1 MPERRYDEDEIAQ
14 IFGRASRAEDAAR
27 RQNPPGEGLTLGELQ
42 AIGREV
48 GIAPEHVAEAAYA
61 LAPAGRRTTSRFFG
75 LPIGV
80 GRTVELR
87 RRLTDE
93 EWERVVVLLRETFDA
108 RGRVSAQG
116 SFREWTNGNLQA
128 LLEPSED
135 GHRLRLRTVNG
146 QSRTLM
152 SMGSLLILGSSVL
165 GATLGLGGPKSPAGL
180 VAVAVS
186 GLTFFLIG
194 AVRLPAWSRLRR
206 RQMDDIASQLQS
218 G

>member
-14 IFGRASRAEDAAR
+14 IFGRASRAEDAVR
-27 RQNPPGEGLTLGELQ
+27 RQASPGEGLTLAELQ

-48 GIAPEHVAEAAYA
+48 GIDPEHVASAARA
-61 LAPAGRRTTSRFFG
+61 IVPAGRHMTSRFFG
-75 LPIGV
+75 LTIGV
-80 GRTVELR
+80 GRTVELK

-108 RGRVSAQG
+108 RGHLRAQG

-135 GHRLRLRTVNG
+135 GHRLRLRTMNA
-146 QSRTLM
+146 QSRALM
-152 SMGSLLILGSSVL
+152 SMGSTLFVGSGIL
-165 GATLGLGGPKSPAGL
+165 GATIGLIGVKSPAAF
-180 VAVAVS
+180 VVTAIA
-186 GLTFFLIG
+186 GLTAFLLG

-206 RQMDDIASQLQS
+206 RQMDEIASHLQTE
-218 G
+218 